1 MSQEIENNF
10 EERKKDWDL
19 TGLLDDVIRRYIYQ
33 LTNDE
38 LNEIN
43 LEKASGM
50 PDEEIKNGIKLPL
63 ATMQQRRETW
73 GSQSKLDVQEP
84 MIFIL
89 QSTVEK
95 LSVGDKIPLS
105 DADSFLIHQESGVLN
120 YELHY
125 LMNGTPQE
133 YNAFL
138 DLSKV
143 KVADTLMDGVTHSTP
158 PALSDYLERHQQLND
173 TELGAKRLQKLN
185 CDSKNVSYAN
195 ALLSYVREARE
206 CLNSGKQLPQR
217 PTRSSITLEKPNEEV
232 AVPLSEQTPEETAV
246 LDLNSAPEI
255 SIPSSNNEE
264 VMQHQNTTPESPE
277 AEHQQAKMENL
288 MDISL
293 PLVDQEPFQEILQA
307 LVLKG
312 AVKAAAS
319 AGSVTGKVVN
329 KALLSPF
336 RLIQFCMKLHKQHII
351 STSDFK
357 SFTQFMKACDGDYI
371 IANLPTRDPEQL
383 DKLMDSMTE
392 VGITYCLLPDLDIQ
406 DSCQQIAIRG
416 KDVAKWQAL
425 YESYVTNQLDLGG
438 PLDFEELKAL
448 TSGNYKIKSL
458 ALGDA
463 SEDNEQLEQ
472 FLDILDERGVNYS
485 VLPDLK
491 YGDNHIQIAVAN
503 QSLQQFAAAIK
514 AYLEEFPDAAKNLVE
529 DITEQEYFDSGR
541 MSEED
546 YMKTASPEI
555 KEKTDP
561 KNWQKGKN
569 LNAQSF
575 EQALAG
581 KEVDRYETLKNRP
594 GLIERYIPS
603 QRVAAR
609 REDEIAL
616 QTGDRE
622 YVRIQEAL
630 SVDNGK
636 GFIIFLDPE
645 KNYNVYRPDE
655 KGILQTPSGSLSG
668 KEFSKYTEQSDETH
682 RLDYIPYA
690 ETETP
695 SEAPQKQSSK
705 AKSMEKTVSQSSPD
719 VSTQEAAFPV
729 TINCSLVDDIMDDK
743 TFISRIPGSKLH
755 IKLPLFS
762 IADDGKTLVSAI
774 DPQKEYEIF
783 KNDSPTSNPLLNMK
797 GAQILPYYDPVRRKN
812 ITKQFGQN
820 QNKILKFSQNPAS
833 KHKPKSSPIRKKDLK
848 L

>member
-1 MSQEIENNF
+1 MAAEDAGGSG
-10 EERKKDWDL
+10 DL
-19 TGLLDDVIRRYIYQ
+19 AILVNT
-33 LTNDE
+33 E
-38 LNEIN
+38 
-43 LEKASGM
+43 
-50 PDEEIKNGIKLPL
+50 
-63 ATMQQRRETW
+63 
-73 GSQSKLDVQEP
+73 
-84 MIFIL
+84 MI
-89 QSTVEK
+89 
-95 LSVGDKIPLS
+95 
-105 DADSFLIHQESGVLN
+105 
-120 YELHY
+120 
-125 LMNGTPQE
+125 
-133 YNAFL
+133 
-138 DLSKV
+138 
-143 KVADTLMDGVTHSTP
+143 
-158 PALSDYLERHQQLND
+158 
-173 TELGAKRLQKLN
+173 
-185 CDSKNVSYAN
+185 
-195 ALLSYVREARE
+195 
-206 CLNSGKQLPQR
+206 
-217 PTRSSITLEKPNEEV
+217 
-232 AVPLSEQTPEETAV
+232 
-246 LDLNSAPEI
+246 
-255 SIPSSNNEE
+255 
-264 VMQHQNTTPESPE
+264 
-277 AEHQQAKMENL
+277 
-288 MDISL
+288 
-293 PLVDQEPFQEILQA
+293 
-307 LVLKG
+307 VLKG

-636 GFIIFLDPE
+636 RYVRRTFQTVGLDDVCDHVYFHRGGIVVDTDAVFAVAPFTEETVEDVQTLFHSDREGAGRTRYLVCKDVELGGSSSSHCYRGMYCFLHCQLAVCKGDR
-645 KNYNVYRPDE
+645 Y
-655 KGILQTPSGSLSG
+655 GILPRTG
-668 KEFSKYTEQSDETH
+668 
-682 RLDYIPYA
+682 
-690 ETETP
+690 
-695 SEAPQKQSSK
+695 
-705 AKSMEKTVSQSSPD
+705 
-719 VSTQEAAFPV
+719 
-729 TINCSLVDDIMDDK
+729 
-743 TFISRIPGSKLH
+743 
-755 IKLPLFS
+755 
-762 IADDGKTLVSAI
+762 
-774 DPQKEYEIF
+774 
-783 KNDSPTSNPLLNMK
+783 
-797 GAQILPYYDPVRRKN
+797 
-812 ITKQFGQN
+812 
-820 QNKILKFSQNPAS
+820 
-833 KHKPKSSPIRKKDLK
+833 
-848 L
+848 

>member
-1 MSQEIENNF
+1 MAAEDAGGSG
-10 EERKKDWDL
+10 DL
-19 TGLLDDVIRRYIYQ
+19 AILVNT
-33 LTNDE
+33 E
-38 LNEIN
+38 
-43 LEKASGM
+43 
-50 PDEEIKNGIKLPL
+50 
-63 ATMQQRRETW
+63 
-73 GSQSKLDVQEP
+73 
-84 MIFIL
+84 MII
-89 QSTVEK
+89 
-95 LSVGDKIPLS
+95 
-105 DADSFLIHQESGVLN
+105 
-120 YELHY
+120 
-125 LMNGTPQE
+125 
-133 YNAFL
+133 
-138 DLSKV
+138 
-143 KVADTLMDGVTHSTP
+143 
-158 PALSDYLERHQQLND
+158 
-173 TELGAKRLQKLN
+173 
-185 CDSKNVSYAN
+185 
-195 ALLSYVREARE
+195 
-206 CLNSGKQLPQR
+206 
-217 PTRSSITLEKPNEEV
+217 
-232 AVPLSEQTPEETAV
+232 
-246 LDLNSAPEI
+246 
-255 SIPSSNNEE
+255 
-264 VMQHQNTTPESPE
+264 
-277 AEHQQAKMENL
+277 
-288 MDISL
+288 
-293 PLVDQEPFQEILQA
+293 
-307 LVLKG
+307 LKG

-514 AYLEEFPDAAKNLVE
+514 AYLEEFPDAAKDLVE

-719 VSTQEAAFPV
+719 VSVEEAA
-729 TINCSLVDDIMDDK
+729 D
-743 TFISRIPGSKLH
+743 
-755 IKLPLFS
+755 
-762 IADDGKTLVSAI
+762 AGK
-774 DPQKEYEIF
+774 F
-783 KNDSPTSNPLLNMK
+783 
-797 GAQILPYYDPVRRKN
+797 
-812 ITKQFGQN
+812 
-820 QNKILKFSQNPAS
+820 
-833 KHKPKSSPIRKKDLK
+833 
-848 L
+848 

>member
-1 MSQEIENNF
+1 
-10 EERKKDWDL
+10 
-19 TGLLDDVIRRYIYQ
+19 
-33 LTNDE
+33 
-38 LNEIN
+38 
-43 LEKASGM
+43 
-50 PDEEIKNGIKLPL
+50 
-63 ATMQQRRETW
+63 
-73 GSQSKLDVQEP
+73 
-84 MIFIL
+84 
-89 QSTVEK
+89 
-95 LSVGDKIPLS
+95 
-105 DADSFLIHQESGVLN
+105 
-120 YELHY
+120 
-125 LMNGTPQE
+125 
-133 YNAFL
+133 
-138 DLSKV
+138 
-143 KVADTLMDGVTHSTP
+143 
-158 PALSDYLERHQQLND
+158 
-173 TELGAKRLQKLN
+173 
-185 CDSKNVSYAN
+185 
-195 ALLSYVREARE
+195 
-206 CLNSGKQLPQR
+206 
-217 PTRSSITLEKPNEEV
+217 
-232 AVPLSEQTPEETAV
+232 
-246 LDLNSAPEI
+246 
-255 SIPSSNNEE
+255 
-264 VMQHQNTTPESPE
+264 
-277 AEHQQAKMENL
+277 
-288 MDISL
+288 
-293 PLVDQEPFQEILQA
+293 
-307 LVLKG
+307 
-312 AVKAAAS
+312 
-319 AGSVTGKVVN
+319 
-329 KALLSPF
+329 
-336 RLIQFCMKLHKQHII
+336 
-351 STSDFK
+351 
-357 SFTQFMKACDGDYI
+357 MKACDGDYI

-581 KEVDRYETLKNRP
+581 KEVDRYEALKNRP

-609 REDEIAL
+609 REDEMRCRQVTENMFVFRKL
-616 QTGDRE
+616 FPLTM
-622 YVRIQEAL
+622 VRA
-630 SVDNGK
+630 
-636 GFIIFLDPE
+636 FIIFLDPE

-682 RLDYIPYA
+682 RLDIFRMQKLKLRPKLLK
-690 ETETP
+690 
-695 SEAPQKQSSK
+695 SNHQKQNL
-705 AKSMEKTVSQSSPD
+705 MEKTCFNKVSPD

-729 TINCSLVDDIMDDK
+729 TINCMSC
-743 TFISRIPGSKLH
+743 
-755 IKLPLFS
+755 
-762 IADDGKTLVSAI
+762 
-774 DPQKEYEIF
+774 
-783 KNDSPTSNPLLNMK
+783 
-797 GAQILPYYDPVRRKN
+797 
-812 ITKQFGQN
+812 
-820 QNKILKFSQNPAS
+820 
-833 KHKPKSSPIRKKDLK
+833 
-848 L
+848 

>member
-1 MSQEIENNF
+1 MAAEDAGGSG
-10 EERKKDWDL
+10 DL
-19 TGLLDDVIRRYIYQ
+19 AILVNT
-33 LTNDE
+33 E
-38 LNEIN
+38 
-43 LEKASGM
+43 
-50 PDEEIKNGIKLPL
+50 
-63 ATMQQRRETW
+63 
-73 GSQSKLDVQEP
+73 
-84 MIFIL
+84 MII
-89 QSTVEK
+89 
-95 LSVGDKIPLS
+95 
-105 DADSFLIHQESGVLN
+105 
-120 YELHY
+120 
-125 LMNGTPQE
+125 
-133 YNAFL
+133 
-138 DLSKV
+138 
-143 KVADTLMDGVTHSTP
+143 
-158 PALSDYLERHQQLND
+158 
-173 TELGAKRLQKLN
+173 
-185 CDSKNVSYAN
+185 
-195 ALLSYVREARE
+195 
-206 CLNSGKQLPQR
+206 
-217 PTRSSITLEKPNEEV
+217 
-232 AVPLSEQTPEETAV
+232 
-246 LDLNSAPEI
+246 
-255 SIPSSNNEE
+255 
-264 VMQHQNTTPESPE
+264 
-277 AEHQQAKMENL
+277 
-288 MDISL
+288 
-293 PLVDQEPFQEILQA
+293 
-307 LVLKG
+307 LKG

-581 KEVDRYETLKNRP
+581 KEVDRYEALKNRP

-655 KGILQTPSGSLSG
+655 KGILHGVRIGPMNHFGWTMHPIFCNHFQSVNWTQLGNNQPQSKTFADS
-668 KEFSKYTEQSDETH
+668 FSQLGCKFGFGPILLRGFVEIDQPGDTFIRPKGFEKGMIAVNGFLLGRYYNS
-682 RLDYIPYA
+682 A
-690 ETETP
+690 G
-695 SEAPQKQSSK
+695 PQK
-705 AKSMEKTVSQSSPD
+705 T
-719 VSTQEAAFPV
+719 
-729 TINCSLVDDIMDDK
+729 LYL
-743 TFISRIPGSKLH
+743 PG
-755 IKLPLFS
+755 
-762 IADDGKTLVSAI
+762 
-774 DPQKEYEIF
+774 
-783 KNDSPTSNPLLNMK
+783 PLLKK
-797 GAQILPYYDPVRRKN
+797 GTNEIILLELEQMEVPSLLLEKEP
-812 ITKQFGQN
+812 
-820 QNKILKFSQNPAS
+820 
-833 KHKPKSSPIRKKDLK
+833 DLG
-848 L
+848 

>member
-1 MSQEIENNF
+1 
-10 EERKKDWDL
+10 
-19 TGLLDDVIRRYIYQ
+19 
-33 LTNDE
+33 
-38 LNEIN
+38 
-43 LEKASGM
+43 
-50 PDEEIKNGIKLPL
+50 
-63 ATMQQRRETW
+63 
-73 GSQSKLDVQEP
+73 
-84 MIFIL
+84 
-89 QSTVEK
+89 
-95 LSVGDKIPLS
+95 
-105 DADSFLIHQESGVLN
+105 
-120 YELHY
+120 
-125 LMNGTPQE
+125 
-133 YNAFL
+133 
-138 DLSKV
+138 
-143 KVADTLMDGVTHSTP
+143 
-158 PALSDYLERHQQLND
+158 
-173 TELGAKRLQKLN
+173 
-185 CDSKNVSYAN
+185 
-195 ALLSYVREARE
+195 
-206 CLNSGKQLPQR
+206 
-217 PTRSSITLEKPNEEV
+217 
-232 AVPLSEQTPEETAV
+232 
-246 LDLNSAPEI
+246 
-255 SIPSSNNEE
+255 
-264 VMQHQNTTPESPE
+264 
-277 AEHQQAKMENL
+277 
-288 MDISL
+288 
-293 PLVDQEPFQEILQA
+293 
-307 LVLKG
+307 
-312 AVKAAAS
+312 
-319 AGSVTGKVVN
+319 
-329 KALLSPF
+329 
-336 RLIQFCMKLHKQHII
+336 MK
-351 STSDFK
+351 F
-357 SFTQFMKACDGDYI
+357 
-371 IANLPTRDPEQL
+371 
-383 DKLMDSMTE
+383 
-392 VGITYCLLPDLDIQ
+392 IQ

-729 TINCSLVDDIMDDK
+729 TINCTAAFSTLTHEFGHALAHGSVEESLN
-743 TFISRIPGSKLH
+743 TNLH
-755 IKLPLFS
+755 
-762 IADDGKTLVSAI
+762 
-774 DPQKEYEIF
+774 QKEFEADVMSIMFCQHYGLEITDERKSHLSGHYKDWKKSDPNNF
-783 KNDSPTSNPLLNMK
+783 HPDKSMRKMFDLFREHSTVLDQKIVKAFPELATKLLPQELEVNSEK
-797 GAQILPYYDPVRRKN
+797 KKVV
-812 ITKQFGQN
+812 
-820 QNKILKFSQNPAS
+820 NKTAKR
-833 KHKPKSSPIRKKDLK
+833 KPKKKKTPRL
-848 L
+848 